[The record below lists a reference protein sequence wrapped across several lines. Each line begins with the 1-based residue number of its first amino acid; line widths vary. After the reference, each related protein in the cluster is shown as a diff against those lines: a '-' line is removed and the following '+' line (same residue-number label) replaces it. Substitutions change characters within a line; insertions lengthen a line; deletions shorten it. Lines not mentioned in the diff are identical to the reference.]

1 MFMKIKIIACL
12 LVASLVSSCS
22 KEIAKLYKSEG
33 KITGVD
39 LALCPCCG
47 GWYITIGADTYR
59 FDDVPANSGIDLT
72 KETFPLKVKLD
83 WEPIESNCQRITI
96 SSIIKN

>member
-1 MFMKIKIIACL
+1 MKTKIITVL
-12 LVASLVSSCS
+12 LLSLVLLACS
-22 KEIAKLYKSEG
+22 KEVAKQYKSEG
-33 KITGVD
+33 KITGAD

-47 GWYITIGADTYR
+47 GWYIVIGDDTYR
-59 FDDVPANSGIDLT
+59 FDDVPTNSGIDLK

-83 WEPIESNCQRITI
+83 WEPVESNCQRITI

>member
-1 MFMKIKIIACL
+1 MKSKIIAVL
-12 LVASLVSSCS
+12 LLSLILFDCS
-22 KEIAKLYKSEG
+22 KKEVAKRYKSEG
-33 KITGVD
+33 KITGAD

-47 GWYITIGADTYR
+47 GWYILVGEDTYR

-83 WEPIESNCQRITI
+83 WEQVESNCQRITI
-96 SSIIKN
+96 SSIVKN